1 MQPMAARAQAA
12 EAALEDTFMQM
23 ITDGKRMMN
32 LGNRQAFSN
41 QRDLVN
47 TSERAFCLILA

>member
-47 TSERAFCLILA
+47 TSEHAFCLILA